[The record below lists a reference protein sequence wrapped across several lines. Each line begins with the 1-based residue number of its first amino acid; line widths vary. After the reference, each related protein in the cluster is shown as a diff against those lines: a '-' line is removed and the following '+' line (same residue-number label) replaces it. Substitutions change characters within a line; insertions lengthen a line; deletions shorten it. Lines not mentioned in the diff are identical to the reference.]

1 MAKRT
6 IGALVF
12 PGFELLDLYGPLEM
26 FGFFPEEFEIRIL
39 ARTSDP
45 VASRAG
51 PRTVVDSAWGEGC
64 SGGAAWTEL
73 HGEAAGAEGRGGAP
87 DLLLIPGGPG
97 TRELVDDPVT
107 LAWLAETAPRA
118 AHTLSVCTGSALL
131 ARAGVLDGLHA
142 TTNKAAFAWVQS
154 QGPRVAWVRQARWV
168 RDGSFYSSSGVSA
181 GIDMALAVI
190 ADLLGRAQ
198 AEQAALWAEYTW
210 QDDPDADPFAARHG
224 LV

>member
-26 FGFFPEEFEIRIL
+26 FGFFPEEFEITIL
-39 ARTSDP
+39 ARTADP
-45 VASRAG
+45 VPSRAG
-51 PRTVVDSAWGEGC
+51 PRTQVDVAWGEGC
-64 SGGAAWTEL
+64 SGGAAWSEL
-73 HGEAAGAEGRGGAP
+73 NPGGPDAP
-87 DLLLIPGGPG
+87 DLLLVPGGPG
-97 TRELVDDPVT
+97 TRSLVEEPVT

-118 AHTLSVCTGSALL
+118 GHTLSVCTGSALL

-154 QGPRVAWVRQARWV
+154 QGPRVSWVRQARWV
-168 RDGSFYSSSGVSA
+168 KDASYYSSSGVSA

-190 ADLLGRAQ
+190 ADLLGREQ
-198 AEQAALWAEYTW
+198 AEKAALWAEYTW
-210 QDDPDADPFAARHG
+210 HDDPHNDPFAGRHG

>member
-1 MAKRT
+1 MARRV

-39 ARTSDP
+39 ARTADP

-51 PRTVVDSAWGEGC
+51 PRTLVDRAWGEGC
-64 SGGAAWTEL
+64 SGGAAFAER
-73 HGEAAGAEGRGGAP
+73 HAGDGADAVTGDL
-87 DLLLIPGGPG
+87 DLLLVPGGPG
-97 TRELVDDPVT
+97 TRALVDEPVT
-107 LAWLAETAPRA
+107 LAWLAEAAPRA
-118 AHTLSVCTGSALL
+118 GHTLSVCTGSALL

-142 TTNKAAFAWVQS
+142 TTNKAAFAWVES
-154 QGPRVAWVRQARWV
+154 LGPRVSWVRRARWV
-168 RDGSFYSSSGVSA
+168 KDGSFYSSSGVSA

-190 ADLLGRAQ
+190 ADLLGREQ

-210 QDDPDADPFAARHG
+210 HDDPGHDPFAGRHG

>member
-6 IGALVF
+6 LGALVF

-39 ARTSDP
+39 ARTADP

-51 PRTVVDSAWGEGC
+51 PRTEVDLAWGEGC
-64 SGGAAWTEL
+64 SGGAAWTEA
-73 HGEAAGAEGRGGAP
+73 GGDRAAAP
-87 DLLLIPGGPG
+87 DILLVPGGPG
-97 TRELVDDPVT
+97 TRELVDEPVT
-107 LAWLAETAPRA
+107 LHWLAEVAPRA

-131 ARAGVLDGLHA
+131 ARAGVLDGRHA
-142 TTNKAAFAWVQS
+142 TTNKAAFAWVES
-154 QGPRVAWVRQARWV
+154 QGPGVSWVRRARWV

-190 ADLLGRAQ
+190 ADLLGREQ
-198 AEQAALWAEYTW
+198 ADQAALWAEYTW
-210 QDDPDADPFAARHG
+210 HDDPGNDPFAGRHG

>member
-1 MAKRT
+1 MAKRV
-6 IGALVF
+6 IGAFVF

-39 ARTSDP
+39 ARTAEP

-51 PRTVVDSAWGEGC
+51 PRTVVDVAWGEGC

-73 HGEAAGAEGRGGAP
+73 HADAAGAQGSGL
-87 DLLLIPGGPG
+87 DLLLVPGGPG
-97 TRELVDDPVT
+97 TRTLVEEAVT
-107 LAWLAETAPRA
+107 LAWLAETAPKA
-118 AHTLSVCTGSALL
+118 GQTLSVCTGSALL

-142 TTNKAAFAWVQS
+142 TTNKAAFTWVES

-190 ADLLGRAQ
+190 ADLLGREQ
-198 AEQAALWAEYTW
+198 AEQAALWAEYSW
-210 QDDPDADPFAARHG
+210 HDDPGLDPFAGRHG

>member
-1 MAKRT
+1 MAKQT

-26 FGFFPEEFEIRIL
+26 FGFFTEHFEIQIL
-39 ARTSDP
+39 SRTSDP

-51 PRTVVDSAWGEGC
+51 PRTLVDVAWGEGC
-64 SGGAAWTEL
+64 SGGAAWSEL
-73 HGEAAGAEGRGGAP
+73 NPGGIAAP
-87 DLLLIPGGPG
+87 DLLLVPGGPG
-97 TRELVDDPVT
+97 TRALVDEPVT
-107 LAWLAETAPRA
+107 LAWLADIAPKA
-118 AHTLSVCTGSALL
+118 GHTLSVCTGSALL

-142 TTNKAAFAWVQS
+142 TTNKAAFAWVES
-154 QGPRVAWVRQARWV
+154 QGPQVHWVRQARWV
-168 RDGSFYSSSGVSA
+168 KDGSFYSSSGVSA

-210 QDDPDADPFAARHG
+210 HDDPGRDPFAGRHG
-224 LV
+224 LI